1 MWGHSLSQ
9 ITQSMVAGR
18 KNHGLSGA
26 RVGKDPCVHPQT
38 PDLQVCSLPFA
49 PLLTK
54 EAERLQFKHIWNEK
68 LPVKSHSRSLP
79 LTENRIV

>member
-1 MWGHSLSQ
+1 MYLH
-9 ITQSMVAGR
+9 
-18 KNHGLSGA
+18 
-26 RVGKDPCVHPQT
+26 T
-38 PDLQVCSLPFA
+38 PESKPCSLPFP

-68 LPVKSHSRSLP
+68 LPIKSHSRSLP